1 MKIKRS
7 YVAVTVGVIAEQGLC
22 NVSMQRE
29 LPSASRSVKSKP
41 AEFSE
46 FPELEF
52 EYLRERGVL
61 AIPSFA
67 SSNAVSERTS
77 ELSTSKGSVAA
88 EFPASD
94 ISFNCY
100 SKPPIICKPPIHRS
114 HFLFPKL
121 SSKSEFRCISLYF
134 INYGGGGG
142 QPHFTSSQ
150 FCLFWL
156 PE

>member
-1 MKIKRS
+1 M
-7 YVAVTVGVIAEQGLC
+7 
-22 NVSMQRE
+22 
-29 LPSASRSVKSKP
+29 KSKP

-88 EFPASD
+88 ELPASD
-94 ISFNCY
+94 ISFLNLVQLTPDLLQT
-100 SKPPIICKPPIHRS
+100 SDSPQP
-114 HFLFPKL
+114 FLFP
-121 SSKSEFRCISLYF
+121 
-134 INYGGGGG
+134 
-142 QPHFTSSQ
+142 QT
-150 FCLFWL
+150 
-156 PE
+156 